1 MDFVNAII
9 LLLNYIFIPAL
20 TYGSQLALGAIFVTL
35 IYGILRFANFAT
47 GDMMSFGTMAT
58 ILFTW
63 YFQSLGVSLGVLPT
77 ALLAIPFGI
86 IFMILYMLL
95 IDKFVFKYY
104 RHQKS
109 PPVQFAMVS
118 IGVMFVTQAV
128 VRIIIGPADRRFF
141 DGEKFIIKAR
151 EFKEMTGLNEGLAL
165 KSTQV
170 ITIFVTIVL
179 VSLLFW
185 FLNRTKT
192 GKSMKAYSDNEDLAL
207 LSGIDPKKIVLVTW
221 VIAGILATIGGALY
235 GLDKSFKP
243 FTYFNNM
250 LPIFAAAI
258 VGGIGNPFGA
268 FLGGYVIAFSEIVI
282 AIIKHE
288 DWLTR
293 GVKNVIGL
301 KRPAPYEVDLQT
313 TDWFINLVEK
323 FNSGKLSV
331 IENLADRQ
339 AALNQLVIEGSS
351 VFVKLCYSG
360 LFLVV
365 VIILLILTQ
374 KALYSPWGRMM
385 RAIRDN
391 EEAANAMGKNVVK
404 QHLLIFILGSAIV
417 GIAGA
422 MLVTQDGL
430 FTPGSYRPM
439 RYTFLIWVMVI
450 VGGSG
455 NNFGA
460 ILGGFVVWFLW
471 IEAAPISLF
480 LINFFTAGIP
490 ETNALKAHLIES
502 VPYFRFLLMGLGLLF
517 IMRYRPKGI
526 LPEKIEIK

>member
-9 LLLNYIFIPAL
+9 LLLNYIFIPGLA
-20 TYGSQLALGAIFVTL
+20 YGSQLALGAIFVTL

-47 GDMMSFGTMAT
+47 GDMMSFGTMMT

-63 YFQSLGVSLGVLPT
+63 YFQSLGISLGVLPT

-86 IFMILYMLL
+86 FFMILYMLT

-104 RHQKS
+104 RTQKS

-128 VRIIIGPADRRFF
+128 VRIIIGPGDRRFF

-170 ITIFVTIVL
+170 ITIFVTIIL

-185 FLNRTKT
+185 FLNKTKT

-268 FLGGYVIAFSEIVI
+268 FLGGYVIAFSEIL
-282 AIIKHE
+282 
-288 DWLTR
+288 LTYAYKKFFMY
-293 GVKNVIGL
+293 VLPESMEPNSLVQL
-301 KRPAPYEVDLQT
+301 LS
-313 TDWFINLVEK
+313 TDYK
-323 FNSGKLSV
+323 FAVSFS
-331 IENLADRQ
+331 I
-339 AALNQLVIEGSS
+339 LVI
-351 VFVKLCYSG
+351 V
-360 LFLVV
+360 
-365 VIILLILTQ
+365 LI
-374 KALYSPWGRMM
+374 
-385 RAIRDN
+385 
-391 EEAANAMGKNVVK
+391 
-404 QHLLIFILGSAIV
+404 
-417 GIAGA
+417 
-422 MLVTQDGL
+422 
-430 FTPGSYRPM
+430 YRP
-439 RYTFLIWVMVI
+439 
-450 VGGSG
+450 SG
-455 NNFGA
+455 IF
-460 ILGGFVVWFLW
+460 
-471 IEAAPISLF
+471 
-480 LINFFTAGIP
+480 
-490 ETNALKAHLIES
+490 
-502 VPYFRFLLMGLGLLF
+502 
-517 IMRYRPKGI
+517 KGKV
-526 LPEKIEIK
+526 L

>member
-47 GDMMSFGTMAT
+47 GDMMSFGTMMT

-63 YFQSLGVSLGVLPT
+63 YFQSLGASLGILPT
-77 ALLAIPFGI
+77 ALLAVPFGI

-95 IDKFVFKYY
+95 IDNFVFKYY
-104 RHQKS
+104 RNQKS

-128 VRIIIGPADRRFF
+128 VRIIIGPSDRRFF

-268 FLGGYVIAFSEIVI
+268 FLGGYVIAFSEIL
-282 AIIKHE
+282 
-288 DWLTR
+288 LTYAY
-293 GVKNVIGL
+293 K
-301 KRPAPYEVDLQT
+301 
-313 TDWFINLVEK
+313 K
-323 FNSGKLSV
+323 F
-331 IENLADRQ
+331 
-339 AALNQLVIEGSS
+339 
-351 VFVKLCYSG
+351 FMY
-360 LFLVV
+360 
-365 VIILLILTQ
+365 
-374 KALYSPWGRMM
+374 
-385 RAIRDN
+385 
-391 EEAANAMGKNVVK
+391 
-404 QHLLIFILGSAIV
+404 
-417 GIAGA
+417 
-422 MLVTQDGL
+422 
-430 FTPGSYRPM
+430 
-439 RYTFLIWVMVI
+439 
-450 VGGSG
+450 
-455 NNFGA
+455 
-460 ILGGFVVWFLW
+460 
-471 IEAAPISLF
+471 
-480 LINFFTAGIP
+480 
-490 ETNALKAHLIES
+490 
-502 VPYFRFLLMGLGLLF
+502 
-517 IMRYRPKGI
+517 I
-526 LPEKIEIK
+526 LPESMEPEGLVQLLSTDYKFAVSFSILVIVLLYRPSGIFKGKVLWEKI